1 MLPKLTEQ
9 QNRFV
14 IEYAS
19 NGNNA
24 TEAYRV
30 AYDCSK
36 TKAENIH
43 SAASKLLKNA
53 KVAPW
58 IELMRK
64 NAQEIAVDEL
74 NYTIKD
80 CFEELDD
87 VRLRAKKDKGNY
99 KNRKRKGHFRGS
111 GSWFNRWRRGRRC
124 WCRRMCRSRRVQA
137 DCRPRRYNA
146 CCRYRQHSR

>member
-1 MLPKLTEQ
+1 MLPKLNEK
-9 QNRFV
+9 QNKFV
-14 IEYAS
+14 VEYAS

-30 AYDCSK
+30 AYDCSN

-43 SAASKLLKNA
+43 SAASKLLKHT

-58 IELMRK
+58 IELMK
-64 NAQEIAVDEL
+64 QNAQKIAVEEL

-99 KNRKRKGHFRGS
+99 NQELKAIELKGKLAGHF
-111 GSWFNRWRRGRRC
+111 
-124 WCRRMCRSRRVQA
+124 VDKHQV
-137 DCRPRRYNA
+137 NA
-146 CCRYRQHSR
+146 GGLAEVLDQLS

>member
-30 AYDCSK
+30 AYDCSN

-74 NYTIKD
+74 NYSIRE
-80 CFEELDD
+80 CFNELDD
-87 VRLRAKKDKGNY
+87 VRERAKKDKGNY
-99 KNRKRKGHFRGS
+99 SQELKAIELKGKLAGHFVDKHQVATGS
-111 GSWFNRWRRGRRC
+111 LVDVLDSLK
-124 WCRRMCRSRRVQA
+124 
-137 DCRPRRYNA
+137 
-146 CCRYRQHSR
+146 

>member
-9 QNRFV
+9 QNKFV
-14 IEYAS
+14 LEYAS

-24 TEAYRV
+24 SEAYRV

-36 TKAENIH
+36 TKAENVH
-43 SAASKLLKNA
+43 SGASKMLKHP

-58 IELMRK
+58 IALMQA
-64 NAQEIAVDEL
+64 NAQKIAVEEL
-74 NYTIKD
+74 NYSIKD

-99 KNRKRKGHFRGS
+99 NQELKAIELKGKLAGHFIDKHQVS
-111 GSWFNRWRRGRRC
+111 GGGL
-124 WCRRMCRSRRVQA
+124 VDVLDQLA
-137 DCRPRRYNA
+137 
-146 CCRYRQHSR
+146 

>member
-24 TEAYRV
+24 SEAYRA
-30 AYDCSK
+30 AYDCSN
-36 TKAENIH
+36 TKAENVH

-58 IELMRK
+58 IELMHK
-64 NAQEIAVDEL
+64 NAQQIAVDEL
-74 NYTIKD
+74 NYSIKE
-80 CFEELDD
+80 CFNELED
-87 VRLRAKKDKGNY
+87 VRERAKKDKGNY
-99 KNRKRKGHFRGS
+99 TQELKAIELKGKLAGHFVEKQKVENVGLAE
-111 GSWFNRWRRGRRC
+111 
-124 WCRRMCRSRRVQA
+124 ML
-137 DCRPRRYNA
+137 DKLK
-146 CCRYRQHSR
+146 

>member
-14 IEYAS
+14 LEYAS

-24 TEAYRV
+24 TEAYRI

-64 NAQEIAVDEL
+64 NAQEIAIDEL
-74 NYTIKD
+74 NYSIKE
-80 CFEELDD
+80 CFDELDD

-99 KNRKRKGHFRGS
+99 SQELKAIELKGKLAGHFVDKHQVNAG
-111 GSWFNRWRRGRRC
+111 GL
-124 WCRRMCRSRRVQA
+124 A
-137 DCRPRRYNA
+137 DVLDNLK
-146 CCRYRQHSR
+146 

>member
-14 IEYAS
+14 MEYAS

-74 NYTIKD
+74 NYSIRE
-80 CFEELDD
+80 CFDELDD
-87 VRLRAKKDKGNY
+87 VRERAKKDKGNY
-99 KNRKRKGHFRGS
+99 SQELKAIELKGKLAGHFVDKHQVNAG
-111 GSWFNRWRRGRRC
+111 GL
-124 WCRRMCRSRRVQA
+124 A
-137 DCRPRRYNA
+137 DVLD
-146 CCRYRQHSR
+146 QLK